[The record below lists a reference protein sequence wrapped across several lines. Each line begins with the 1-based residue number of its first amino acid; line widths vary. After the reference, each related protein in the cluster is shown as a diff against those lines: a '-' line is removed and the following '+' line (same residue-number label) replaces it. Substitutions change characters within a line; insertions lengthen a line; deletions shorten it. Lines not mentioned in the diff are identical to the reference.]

1 MSKLFKKIKILLLL
15 IAGFVILAH
24 LFVPHDHHYDFSSNV
39 EHHHHDNS
47 SENEPFHCHFFNNIE
62 LSKVRT
68 NSFVNK
74 IKYLPILYTLTFPDL
89 LDIDINNEFSNNIV
103 TNDNPPNYRI
113 IICISPTRGSPLV

>member
-1 MSKLFKKIKILLLL
+1 MSIFFKKIKILLLL

-39 EHHHHDNS
+39 EYHHHDNS
-47 SENEPFHCHFFNNIE
+47 SEKTPIHCHYFNNIE

-74 IKYLPILYTLTFPDL
+74 IKYLPILYTLPDL
-89 LDIDINNEFSNNIV
+89 LDIDFSNEFSNTIV
-103 TNDNPPNYRI
+103 TNDNPPYYRI
-113 IICISPTRGSPLV
+113 IVSVSPTRGSPLV